1 MNPSMTMMD
10 GFVEEKYDPMSFD
23 TQIVDGNWCG
33 KVTQWM
39 KMKLLGKKQKHQGL
53 VNFLRFIHC
62 PTFLISSIAKAF
74 PICIFIHFQTFPQP
88 FKGILHKLT
97 IEGTWPIKK
106 MNEWWNHFH
115 HIQSTIIPFKGSIL
129 KQCTISLLKQYTIRI
144 LSVL

>member
-1 MNPSMTMMD
+1 
-10 GFVEEKYDPMSFD
+10 
-23 TQIVDGNWCG
+23 
-33 KVTQWM
+33 
-39 KMKLLGKKQKHQGL
+39 
-53 VNFLRFIHC
+53 
-62 PTFLISSIAKAF
+62 
-74 PICIFIHFQTFPQP
+74 
-88 FKGILHKLT
+88 LHKLT